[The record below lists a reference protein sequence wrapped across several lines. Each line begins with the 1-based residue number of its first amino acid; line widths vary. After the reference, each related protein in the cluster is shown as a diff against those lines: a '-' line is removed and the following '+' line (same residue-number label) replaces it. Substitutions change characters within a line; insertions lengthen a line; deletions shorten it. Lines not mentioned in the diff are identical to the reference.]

1 MNLQLAR
8 ISPSCPTG
16 SLMLP
21 PSKSGAH
28 RALICA
34 ALSQTPCLVSPIDWS
49 EDIVATCEVLQA
61 LGFGIEKRENA
72 VFSRGATG
80 YKRPKKPVIADCG
93 ESGSTL
99 RFMLP
104 LCAALGIEAT
114 FTGRGRLGSRPMD
127 TLIRLLS
134 GHGVTIKGE
143 TLPLSVSG
151 QLKSGLYTL
160 PGNIS
165 SQYITGL
172 LFSLPLLAGESRI
185 QLATPL
191 ESAGYVEMTMET
203 LESADIH
210 IEPMGDS
217 WRIPGGQKYH
227 ADLLTVEGDWSQ
239 AAFFGIMGAIGGP
252 IVLSGLR
259 SDSLQGDRALVGL
272 LAEFGA
278 DVFQT
283 PDTLTISKGP
293 LRGIRIDAGQ
303 IPDLVPALA
312 VLGAFAEG
320 ETTIYNAARLRLK
333 ESDRLTAICD
343 GIVALGGM
351 AHELPDG
358 LVIEGKGL
366 LDGRASGAG
375 DHRIVMALAAGACFA
390 KGPCE
395 IEDAQSIA
403 KSYPAFFD
411 DYKQVGGIA
420 DVIDLD

>member
-1 MNLQLAR
+1 MAQQIAK

-21 PSKSGAH
+21 PSKSVAH

-49 EDIVATCEVLQA
+49 EDISATYEGLRV
-61 LGFGIEKRENA
+61 LGFEIEKRDNG
-72 VFSRGATG
+72 VFSRGAAG
-80 YKRPKKPVIADCG
+80 YKRPKKAVIIDCG
-93 ESGSTL
+93 ESGSIL
-99 RFMLP
+99 RFLPP
-104 LCAALGIEAT
+104 LCAALGVEAT

-127 TLIRLLS
+127 TLITLLS
-134 GHGVTIKGE
+134 GHGVTIQGE
-143 TLPLSVSG
+143 TLPLSIAG
-151 QLKSGLYTL
+151 QLKSGIYTL

-185 QLATPL
+185 QLTTPL
-191 ESAGYVEMTMET
+191 ESAGYVEMTVEA
-203 LESADIH
+203 LQAAGIH
-210 IEPMGDS
+210 IETMTDS
-217 WRIPGGQKYH
+217 WRVPGGQKYH

-259 SDSLQGDRALVGL
+259 SDSLQGDHALVGL

-278 DVFQT
+278 KVYQT
-283 PDTLTISKGP
+283 PDTLTVSKGT

-303 IPDLVPALA
+303 IPDLIPAMA

-333 ESDRLTAICD
+333 ESDRLTAICE
-343 GIVALGGM
+343 GINALGGS
-351 AHELPDG
+351 ARELPDG
-358 LVIEGKGL
+358 LVVESKGL
-366 LDGRASGAG
+366 QGGLASGAG

-390 KGPCE
+390 KGPCK
-395 IEDAQSIA
+395 IEGAQNIA
-403 KSYPAFFD
+403 KTYPAFFE